1 MYYPDAFTENDYKNW
16 IKKVENYLDS
26 RTGKSG
32 VPLSYVIRPANA
44 DPAHAPDEYTCAM
57 WAASFATTVRTI
69 VMFIISSRIYKP
81 RRRGKHGLR
90 KFATVTLLRQTC
102 SSANTLLVRLTS
114 CAVQPVLMRNLNS
127 YSGKV
132 RRRFRSKNSNPF
144 EHRLSRI
151 ASSRFTN
158 IEPGRHKRSI
168 GAVTSNSSS
177 RSHGRGS
184 GGGRH

>member
-1 MYYPDAFTENDYKNW
+1 
-16 IKKVENYLDS
+16 
-26 RTGKSG
+26 
-32 VPLSYVIRPANA
+32 
-44 DPAHAPDEYTCAM
+44 
-57 WAASFATTVRTI
+57 
-69 VMFIISSRIYKP
+69 
-81 RRRGKHGLR
+81 
-90 KFATVTLLRQTC
+90 
-102 SSANTLLVRLTS
+102 
-114 CAVQPVLMRNLNS
+114 VQPVLMRNLNS

-184 GGGRH
+184 GGGRHWGRNNNHGGEWRLWWVASRYPMSPAQVEFLWGTFLHLPA